1 VTAAS
6 DDSGGPAP
14 VGVPTDR
21 AAAAGDDQRPAPAS
35 RGKRPARGEPVI
47 DRAFALL
54 TAFDET
60 HRRLSLAEL
69 ARRSGLPSSTAH
81 RLAERLVAF
90 GALDRAGGGGYV
102 IGPRLWELGALAP
115 RGQPLVVPA
124 GVLDT
129 VSRATRGEVHVGV
142 LDGDAA
148 LVVSARR
155 GDEAAPSGHRTGDR
169 LALHQGGLGRVLLA
183 HAPTPVQER
192 ILQRGAGTLGTPA
205 VWDALKLRQ
214 ALADIRATGVD
225 VVHRRSVPVVT
236 VAVPIHGPG
245 AAVAAALAISV
256 VTRGADVARLTRVA
270 VAAADGLS
278 RDIDERPS

>member
-6 DDSGGPAP
+6 DDRSGLGR
-14 VGVPTDR
+14 VGVPTGQLV
-21 AAAAGDDQRPAPAS
+21 AAGGDQRPAPAS

-60 HRRLSLAEL
+60 HRRLSLPEL

-81 RLAERLVAF
+81 RLAERLLAS
-90 GALDRAGGGGYV
+90 GALDRADGGGYV
-102 IGPRLWELGALAP
+102 IGPRLRELGALAP
-115 RGQPLVVPA
+115 RSQPLVVPA
-124 GVLDT
+124 GALET

-142 LDGDAA
+142 LDGEAA
-148 LVVSARR
+148 LVVSACRVD
-155 GDEAAPSGHRTGDR
+155 GAAPSGHRTGDR
-169 LALHQGGLGRVLLA
+169 LALHHRGLGRVLLA

-192 ILQRGAGTLGTPA
+192 ILQRGPSPVGTPA
-205 VWDALKLRQ
+205 AWDALTLRH

-225 VVHRRSVPVVT
+225 VDHRRSVPVVT
-236 VAVPIHGPG
+236 VAVPILGRG
-245 AAVAAALAISV
+245 TVVAAALSISV
-256 VTRGADVARLTRVA
+256 VPRGADVARLTRVA

-278 RDIDERPS
+278 RDVVDRSP